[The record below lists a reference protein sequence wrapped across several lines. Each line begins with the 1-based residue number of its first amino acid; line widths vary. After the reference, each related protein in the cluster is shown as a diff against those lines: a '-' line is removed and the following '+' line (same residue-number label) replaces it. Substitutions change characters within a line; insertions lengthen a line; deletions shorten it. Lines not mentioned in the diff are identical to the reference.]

1 MNVIWFIFDT
11 PQYFVRPIAA
21 YGMKVPIY
29 LCHQHRCCYNLI
41 SSGITLVGNEMR
53 AGWELVV
60 EKVLTHSNLAEL
72 TTLFAL
78 LFTEEERSAVAGRLK
93 VFQLLLEGE
102 LSQRQ
107 IAAQYQISIATI
119 TRCSNYLKH
128 MDSEEKDRVKQL
140 IL

>member
-1 MNVIWFIFDT
+1 
-11 PQYFVRPIAA
+11 
-21 YGMKVPIY
+21 
-29 LCHQHRCCYNLI
+29 
-41 SSGITLVGNEMR
+41 MR

-60 EKVLTHSNLAEL
+60 EKVLTHNKLAEL

-128 MDSEEKDRVKQL
+128 MNAEEKDRVKQL